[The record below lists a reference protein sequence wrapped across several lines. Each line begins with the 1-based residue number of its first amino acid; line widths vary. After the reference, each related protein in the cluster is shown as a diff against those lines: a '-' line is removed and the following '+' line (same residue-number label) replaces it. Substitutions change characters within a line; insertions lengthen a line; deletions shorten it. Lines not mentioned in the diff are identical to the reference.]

1 MGVWIENTGMLELLK
16 TSLRLAA
23 ARATFVRVTQRP
35 ILAHEPGGSDRNSQP
50 ANPLGMRIQSSQ
62 DSHDRGAIM
71 PFRDRVDAGRKL
83 ARALRKFR
91 GHEVVVLALPRGGV
105 PVAAEVAAA
114 LHAPLDLILVRK
126 IGVPM
131 QPELA
136 MGAVVDGPEPH
147 VVRND
152 DVVDLA
158 GVSEEKFA
166 AIRDREL
173 LEIERRRQKY
183 LGDRPLA
190 DVAGR
195 VAIVID
201 DGIATGATIR
211 AALQAV
217 RPRRPKCLVLAVPV
231 APSSTLFELRDEA
244 DELVCLEDHES
255 FGAIGFYYR
264 NFRQVD
270 DQEVM
275 ETLARFPATTVAA
288 NS

>member
-1 MGVWIENTGMLELLK
+1 
-16 TSLRLAA
+16 
-23 ARATFVRVTQRP
+23 
-35 ILAHEPGGSDRNSQP
+35 
-50 ANPLGMRIQSSQ
+50 
-62 DSHDRGAIM
+62 M
-71 PFRDRVDAGRKL
+71 PFRNRVDAGRKL

-91 GHEVVVLALPRGGV
+91 GHEVAVLALPRGGV

-152 DVVDLA
+152 DVIELA
-158 GVSEEKFA
+158 GVSEEHFA
-166 AIRDREL
+166 AIRDREI
-173 LEIERRRQKY
+173 LEIERRRRTY
-183 LGDRPLA
+183 LGNRA
-190 DVAGR
+190 RVEIAGR

-217 RPRRPKCLVLAVPV
+217 RPRRPQCLVLAVPV
-231 APSSTLFELRDEA
+231 VPTSTLLELREEA
-244 DELVCLEDHES
+244 DEIVCLEHHES

-264 NFRQVD
+264 DFRQVGD
-270 DQEVM
+270 REVM
-275 ETLARFPATTVAA
+275 EILARFPATSVAA